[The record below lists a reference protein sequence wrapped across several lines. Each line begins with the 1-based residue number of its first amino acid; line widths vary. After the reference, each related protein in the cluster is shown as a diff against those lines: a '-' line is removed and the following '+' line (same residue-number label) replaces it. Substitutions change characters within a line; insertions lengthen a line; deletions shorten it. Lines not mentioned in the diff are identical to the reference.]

1 MVRIDE
7 KRILKNIDYQ
17 KMLKEMSKEIEML
30 DKNFQDSPDLL
41 SGWGHDYFC
50 NEDGGAL
57 IYDIDTPYVHRCPIC
72 GKEYTGIKYDQCW
85 RYTYRYNLIASLPK
99 AALLFRVT
107 KDKKYITYIEKIL
120 NFYKDNYLK
129 FKLQAKGK
137 LVEDLNI
144 DVGGASR
151 IMPQGLNEA
160 IMITKISFALE
171 LIKEEISQEW
181 IEDLYNKF
189 FKYVIDIL
197 DKQRIRLHNIALWI
211 GAAIA
216 STGALLNDK
225 SIIDS
230 VYNGEFGIRNQ
241 IKNGFTKDGFWY
253 EGSIHYNYFALE
265 GVLTFFVIAKLNNYK
280 IEDEI
285 LEQILFVL
293 KAPYE
298 YSFKN
303 LRLPNPNDGWPDLG
317 LKTYSYLYYMAY
329 ATYKDELKEL
339 LEIIERNKDERTD
352 VALSKPYYFEN
363 RIPLEKLVFAL
374 EIEGKDIPDK
384 RKSKLFENSSFGILR
399 NERVNVF
406 MKYGHYTDS
415 HIHPD
420 KMNIEVMI
428 DEKYLTRDLSNPGY
442 GSKMCNEWN
451 RMTISHNSVAI
462 AGKNQDTVNAGK
474 IELFS
479 ENKIIAA
486 NEEAYSDNTKFTREI
501 ELLENGYIDKFI
513 VDSINMKTKD
523 WFFHLE
529 NEIELLS
536 QSLILEDTDLG
547 YSKNGY
553 QHLKEMKKVM
563 TTSDKLELVWN
574 FYGKKLKS
582 EINLEGKELYIG
594 KSYDN
599 PGNKYRTTLVLRGK
613 NKIEKYEIKWECE
626 K

>member
-1 MVRIDE
+1 MVEIKVE
-7 KRILKNIDYQ
+7 ELLKNSDY
-17 KMLKEMSKEIEML
+17 KRMLDEMAKEIEML
-30 DKNFQDSPDLL
+30 NENFSDSPELL

-57 IYDIDTPYVHRCPIC
+57 VYDINTPHVHRCPIC

-85 RYTYRYNLIASLPK
+85 RYTYRYNLMASLPK

-107 KDKKYITYIEKIL
+107 KDRKYISYIERIL

-129 FKLQAKGK
+129 FKLQAKGRV
-137 LVEDLNI
+137 VEDLTI

-171 LIKEEISQEW
+171 LIKDEISQEW
-181 IEDLYNKF
+181 IKDLYDNF
-189 FKYVIDIL
+189 FKHVIDIL
-197 DKQRIRLHNIALWI
+197 DKQRIRIHNIALWI

-216 STGALLNDK
+216 SVGALLNDK

-230 VYNGEFGIRNQ
+230 VYNGEFGVRNQ
-241 IKNGFTKDGFWY
+241 IKQGFTKDGFWY

-265 GVLTFFVIAKLNNYK
+265 GVVTFFMIAKLNDY
-280 IEDEI
+280 EI
-285 LEQILFVL
+285 DKETLENILFIL

-339 LEIIERNKDERTD
+339 LEIIEGNKEERTD
-352 VALSKPYYFEN
+352 VALSKTYYFEN
-363 RIPLEKLVFAL
+363 RIPLEKLVFAP
-374 EIEGKDIPDK
+374 EIEGKDIPDR
-384 RKSKLFENSSFGILR
+384 RKSKLFSNSSFGMLR

-420 KMNIEVMI
+420 KMNLEIMI

-451 RMTISHNSVAI
+451 RMTISHNSVVI
-462 AGKNQDTVNAGK
+462 DGKNQDTVNSGR
-474 IELFS
+474 IEVFT
-479 ENKIIAA
+479 ETQMRAI
-486 NEEAYSDNTKFTREI
+486 NEEAYSDNTRFTREI
-501 ELLENGYIDKFI
+501 NLLEDGYEDRFTVETTNTK
-513 VDSINMKTKD
+513 VKD

-529 NEIELLS
+529 NGIELET
-536 QSLILEDTDLG
+536 SLTLEEVNLG
-547 YSKNGY
+547 YSENGY
-553 QHLKEMKKVM
+553 QHLKEMKRVII
-563 TTSDKLELVWN
+563 SSNRVELIWN

-582 EINLEGKELYIG
+582 EINLEGKELFIG

-599 PGNKYRTTLVLRGK
+599 PGNRYRTTLVLRGTK
-613 NKIEKYEIKWECE
+613 EIEKYEVKWEVE

>member
-1 MVRIDE
+1 MVEIKVEELLRNSDYKRMLDE
-7 KRILKNIDYQ
+7 
-17 KMLKEMSKEIEML
+17 MAKEIEL
-30 DKNFQDSPDLL
+30 LNENFNDSPELL

-57 IYDIDTPYVHRCPIC
+57 IYDINTPHVHRCPIC

-85 RYTYRYNLIASLPK
+85 RYTYRYNLMASLPK

-107 KDKKYITYIEKIL
+107 KERKYISYIEKIL

-137 LVEDLNI
+137 VVEDLTI

-171 LIKEEISQEW
+171 LIKEEITQEW
-181 IEDLYNKF
+181 VEDLYNNF
-189 FKYVIDIL
+189 FKHVIEIL
-197 DKQRIRLHNIALWI
+197 DKQRIRIHNIALWI

-216 STGALLNDK
+216 SVGALLNDK

-230 VYNGEFGIRNQ
+230 VYNGEFGVKNQ
-241 IKNGFTKDGFWY
+241 IKQGFTKDGFWY

-265 GVLTFFVIAKLNNYK
+265 GVVTFFMIAKLNNY
-280 IEDEI
+280 EI
-285 LEQILFVL
+285 DKETLENILFIL

-317 LKTYSYLYYMAY
+317 LKTYSYIYYMAY
-329 ATYKDELKEL
+329 GTYKDELKEL
-339 LEIIERNKDERTD
+339 LEIIEGNKDERTD
-352 VALSKPYYFEN
+352 VALSKTYYFEN
-363 RIPLEKLVFAL
+363 RIPLEKLVFAP
-374 EIEGKDIPDK
+374 EIEGKEIEDK
-384 RKSKLFENSSFGILR
+384 RKSKLFENSSFGMLR

-428 DEKYLTRDLSNPGY
+428 DEKYITRDLSNPGY

-451 RMTISHNSVAI
+451 RMTISHNSVVI
-462 AGKNQDTVNAGK
+462 EGKNQDTVNAGK
-474 IELFS
+474 IELFT
-479 ENKIIAA
+479 ENEMRAI
-486 NEEAYSDNTKFTREI
+486 NERAYSDNSKFIREI
-501 ELLENGYIDKFI
+501 KLLENGYEDKFI
-513 VDSINMKTKD
+513 VETTNKNIKD

-529 NEIELLS
+529 NGIELKTQKLV
-536 QSLILEDTDLG
+536 LEETNLG
-547 YSKNGY
+547 YTKNGY
-553 QHLKEMKKVM
+553 QHLKEMKKVI
-563 TTSDKLELVWN
+563 TTLKELELVWD
-574 FYGKKLKS
+574 FYGKELKTTL
-582 EINLEGKELYIG
+582 NLEGKELYIG

-599 PGNKYRTTLVLRGK
+599 PGNRYRTTIVLRG
-613 NKIEKYEIKWECE
+613 NKEIEKYEVKWECE

>member
-1 MVRIDE
+1 M
-7 KRILKNIDYQ
+7 
-17 KMLKEMSKEIEML
+17 
-30 DKNFQDSPDLL
+30 
-41 SGWGHDYFC
+41 
-50 NEDGGAL
+50 
-57 IYDIDTPYVHRCPIC
+57 
-72 GKEYTGIKYDQCW
+72 
-85 RYTYRYNLIASLPK
+85 ASLPK

-107 KDKKYITYIEKIL
+107 KDRKYISYIERIL
-120 NFYKDNYLK
+120 NFYKENYLK

-137 LVEDLNI
+137 VVEDLTI

-181 IEDLYNKF
+181 IEDLYNNF
-189 FKYVIDIL
+189 FKHVIDIL
-197 DKQRIRLHNIALWI
+197 DKQRIRIHNIALWI

-216 STGALLNDK
+216 SVGALLNDK

-230 VYNGEFGIRNQ
+230 VYNGEFGVKNQ
-241 IKNGFTKDGFWY
+241 IKQGFTKDGFWY

-265 GVLTFFVIAKLNNYK
+265 GVVTFFMIAKLNNY
-280 IEDEI
+280 EI
-285 LEQILFVL
+285 DKETLERILFIL

-317 LKTYSYLYYMAY
+317 LKTYSYIYYMAY
-329 ATYKDELKEL
+329 GTYKDKLKEL
-339 LEIIERNKDERTD
+339 LEIIEGNKDERTD
-352 VALSKPYYFEN
+352 VALSKTYYFEN
-363 RIPLEKLVFAL
+363 RIPLEKLVFGP
-374 EIEGKDIPDK
+374 EIEGKDIENK
-384 RKSKLFENSSFGILR
+384 RKSKLFENSSFGMLR
-399 NERVNVF
+399 NERINVF
-406 MKYGHYTDS
+406 MKYGHYTES

-420 KMNIEVMI
+420 KMNVEVMI

-451 RMTISHNSVAI
+451 RMTISHNSVVI
-462 AGKNQDTVNAGK
+462 DGKNQDTVNAGK
-474 IELFS
+474 VELFT
-479 ENKIIAA
+479 ENQMRVS

-501 ELLENGYIDKFI
+501 ELLENGYFDRF
-513 VDSINMKTKD
+513 VVESENEKTKD

-529 NEIELLS
+529 NGIELKN
-536 QSLILEDTDLG
+536 EDLKYEDANLG
-547 YSKNGY
+547 YSENGY
-553 QHLKEMKKVM
+553 QHLKEMKKVL
-563 TTSDKLELVWN
+563 TSSDKLELVWD

-582 EINLEGKELYIG
+582 EINLEGKELFIG

-599 PGNKYRTTLVLRGK
+599 PGNRYRVTLVLRGTK
-613 NKIEKYEIKWECE
+613 EIEKYEIRWECE

>member
-1 MVRIDE
+1 MVEIKVE
-7 KRILKNIDYQ
+7 ELLKNSDY
-17 KMLKEMSKEIEML
+17 KRMLDEMAKEIEVL
-30 DKNFQDSPDLL
+30 NENFNDSPDLL

-57 IYDIDTPYVHRCPIC
+57 IYDVNTPHVHRCQIC

-85 RYTYRYNLIASLPK
+85 RYTYRYNLMASLPK
-99 AALLFRVT
+99 AALLFRIT
-107 KDKKYITYIEKIL
+107 KDRKYISYIERIL

-129 FKLQAKGK
+129 FKLQAKGRV
-137 LVEDLNI
+137 VEDLTI

-171 LIKEEISQEW
+171 LIKDEISQEW
-181 IEDLYNKF
+181 IEDLYNNF
-189 FKYVIDIL
+189 FKHVIDIL
-197 DKQRIRLHNIALWI
+197 DKQRIRIHNIALWI

-216 STGALLNDK
+216 SVGALLNDK

-230 VYNGEFGIRNQ
+230 VYNGEFGVKNQ
-241 IKNGFTKDGFWY
+241 IKQGFTKDGFWY

-265 GVLTFFVIAKLNNYK
+265 GVVTFFMIAKLNNY
-280 IEDEI
+280 EI
-285 LEQILFVL
+285 DKETLDDILFIL

-339 LEIIERNKDERTD
+339 LEIIEGNKDERTD
-352 VALSKPYYFEN
+352 VALSKTYYFEN
-363 RIPLEKLVFAL
+363 RIPLEKLVFAP
-374 EIEGKDIPDK
+374 EIEGKDIPDR
-384 RKSKLFENSSFGILR
+384 RKSKLFENSSFGMLR
-399 NERVNVF
+399 NERVNIF

-420 KMNIEVMI
+420 KMNLEVMI

-451 RMTISHNSVAI
+451 RMTISHNSVVI
-462 AGKNQDTVNAGK
+462 DGKNQNTVNSGRTEVFTDTQMRA
-474 IELFS
+474 I
-479 ENKIIAA
+479 
-486 NEEAYSDNTKFTREI
+486 NEEAYSDNTRFTREI
-501 ELLENGYIDKFI
+501 ELLENGYEDRFT
-513 VDSINMKTKD
+513 VETTNNKTKD

-529 NEIELLS
+529 NGIELLY
-536 QSLILEDTDLG
+536 QDLKFEETSLEYIE
-547 YSKNGY
+547 NGY
-553 QHLKEMKKVM
+553 QHLKEMKKVL
-563 TTSDKLELVWN
+563 TSSDKLELIWD
-574 FYGKKLKS
+574 FYGKRIKS
-582 EINLEGKELYIG
+582 TIDIEGKELFIG

-599 PGNKYRTTLVLRGK
+599 PGNRYRTTLVLRGK
-613 NKIEKYEIKWECE
+613 NEVEKYEVKWEVE

>member
-1 MVRIDE
+1 M
-7 KRILKNIDYQ
+7 
-17 KMLKEMSKEIEML
+17 
-30 DKNFQDSPDLL
+30 
-41 SGWGHDYFC
+41 
-50 NEDGGAL
+50 
-57 IYDIDTPYVHRCPIC
+57 
-72 GKEYTGIKYDQCW
+72 
-85 RYTYRYNLIASLPK
+85 
-99 AALLFRVT
+99 
-107 KDKKYITYIEKIL
+107 
-120 NFYKDNYLK
+120 
-129 FKLQAKGK
+129 
-137 LVEDLNI
+137 
-144 DVGGASR
+144 
-151 IMPQGLNEA
+151 
-160 IMITKISFALE
+160 
-171 LIKEEISQEW
+171 
-181 IEDLYNKF
+181 
-189 FKYVIDIL
+189 
-197 DKQRIRLHNIALWI
+197 
-211 GAAIA
+211 
-216 STGALLNDK
+216 
-225 SIIDS
+225 
-230 VYNGEFGIRNQ
+230 
-241 IKNGFTKDGFWY
+241 
-253 EGSIHYNYFALE
+253 
-265 GVLTFFVIAKLNNYK
+265 IAKLNNYK

-339 LEIIERNKDERTD
+339 LEIIEGNKDERTD

-363 RIPLEKLVFAL
+363 RIPLEKLVFAP

-513 VDSINMKTKD
+513 VDSINMETKD

-529 NEIELLS
+529 NGIELLS

-574 FYGKKLKS
+574 FYGKRLKS
-582 EINLEGKELYIG
+582 TIDVKGKELFIG

-599 PGNKYRTTLVLRGK
+599 PGNKYRTTLVLRGN
-613 NKIEKYEIKWECE
+613 NKKEKYEIKWECE

>member
-1 MVRIDE
+1 MIE
-7 KRILKNIDYQ
+7 IKIEELLKNSDYK
-17 KMLKEMSKEIEML
+17 KMLNEMANEIEML
-30 DKNFQDSPDLL
+30 NENFNDSPELL

-57 IYDIDTPYVHRCPIC
+57 IYDINIPHVHRCPIC

-99 AALLFRVT
+99 AALLYRVT
-107 KDKKYITYIEKIL
+107 KDRKYISYIERIL
-120 NFYKDNYLK
+120 NFYKENYLK

-137 LVEDLNI
+137 VVEDLTI

-171 LIKEEISQEW
+171 LIKDEISQEW
-181 IEDLYNKF
+181 IEDLYNNF
-189 FKYVIDIL
+189 FKHVIDIL
-197 DKQRIRLHNIALWI
+197 DKQRVRIHNIALWI

-216 STGALLNDK
+216 SVGALLNDK

-265 GVLTFFVIAKLNNYK
+265 GVATFFMIAKLNNY
-280 IEDEI
+280 EI
-285 LEQILFVL
+285 DKETLDNILFIL

-317 LKTYSYLYYMAY
+317 LKTYSYIYYMAY
-329 ATYKDELKEL
+329 ATYRDELKEL
-339 LEIIERNKDERTD
+339 LEIIEGNKDERTD
-352 VALSKPYYFEN
+352 VALSKTYYFEN
-363 RIPLEKLVFAL
+363 RIPLEKLVFGP
-374 EIEGKDIPDK
+374 EIEGKDIPDR
-384 RKSKLFENSSFGILR
+384 RKSKLFSNSSFGMLR
-399 NERVNVF
+399 NNRVNVF
-406 MKYGHYTDS
+406 MKYGHYTES

-420 KMNIEVMI
+420 KMNLEVMI

-451 RMTISHNSVAI
+451 RMTLSHNSVVI
-462 AGKNQDTVNAGK
+462 DGKNQNTVNAGK
-474 IELFS
+474 VEVFTDTQM
-479 ENKIIAA
+479 KAV
-486 NEEAYSDNTKFTREI
+486 NEEAYSDNTKFIREI
-501 ELLENGYIDKFI
+501 NLLERGYEDNFTVETTNSK
-513 VDSINMKTKD
+513 VKD

-529 NEIELLS
+529 EGIELKT
-536 QSLILEDTDLG
+536 SLTLEVADLG
-547 YSKNGY
+547 YNENGY
-553 QHLKEMKKVM
+553 QHLKEIKRVIN
-563 TTSDKLELVWN
+563 SSERVELIWN
-574 FYGKKLKS
+574 FFGKELRS
-582 EINLEGKELYIG
+582 EINLEGKELFIG

-599 PGNKYRTTLVLRGK
+599 PGNRYRTTLVLRGTK
-613 NKIEKYEIKWECE
+613 EVEKYEIRWEVE

>member
-1 MVRIDE
+1 MVEIKVE
-7 KRILKNIDYQ
+7 ELLKNSDY
-17 KMLKEMSKEIEML
+17 KRMLDEMTKEIEML
-30 DKNFQDSPDLL
+30 NENFNDSPELL

-57 IYDIDTPYVHRCPIC
+57 IYDINTPHVHRCPIC

-85 RYTYRYNLIASLPK
+85 RYTYRYNLMASLPK

-107 KDKKYITYIEKIL
+107 KDRKYISYIERIL
-120 NFYKDNYLK
+120 NFYKENYLK

-137 LVEDLNI
+137 VVEDLTI

-181 IEDLYNKF
+181 IEDLYNNF
-189 FKYVIDIL
+189 FKHVIDIL
-197 DKQRIRLHNIALWI
+197 DKQRIRIHNIALWI

-216 STGALLNDK
+216 SVGALLNDK

-230 VYNGEFGIRNQ
+230 VYNGEFGVKNQ
-241 IKNGFTKDGFWY
+241 IKQGFTKDGFWY

-265 GVLTFFVIAKLNNYK
+265 GVVTFFMIAKLNNY
-280 IEDEI
+280 EI
-285 LEQILFVL
+285 DKETLERILFIL

-317 LKTYSYLYYMAY
+317 LKTYSYIYYMAY
-329 ATYKDELKEL
+329 GTYKDKLKEL
-339 LEIIERNKDERTD
+339 LEIIEGNKDERTD
-352 VALSKPYYFEN
+352 VALSKTYYFEN
-363 RIPLEKLVFAL
+363 RIPLEKLVFGP
-374 EIEGKDIPDK
+374 EIEGKDIENK
-384 RKSKLFENSSFGILR
+384 RKSKLFENSSFGMLR
-399 NERVNVF
+399 NERINVF
-406 MKYGHYTDS
+406 MKYGHYTES

-420 KMNIEVMI
+420 KMNVEVMI

-451 RMTISHNSVAI
+451 RMTISHNSVVI
-462 AGKNQDTVNAGK
+462 DGKNQDTVNAGK
-474 IELFS
+474 VELFT
-479 ENKIIAA
+479 ENQMRVS

-501 ELLENGYIDKFI
+501 ELLENGYFDRF
-513 VDSINMKTKD
+513 VVESENEKTKD

-529 NEIELLS
+529 NGIELKN
-536 QSLILEDTDLG
+536 EDLKYKDANLG
-547 YSKNGY
+547 YSENGY
-553 QHLKEMKKVM
+553 QHLKEMKKVL
-563 TTSDKLELVWN
+563 TSSDKLELVWD

-582 EINLEGKELYIG
+582 EINLEGKELFIG

-599 PGNKYRTTLVLRGK
+599 PGNRYRVTLVLRGTK
-613 NKIEKYEIKWECE
+613 EIEKYEIRWECE

>member
-1 MVRIDE
+1 MIRIDE
-7 KRILKNIDYQ
+7 ERILKNIDYQ
-17 KMLKEMSKEIEML
+17 RMLDEMAKEIEML
-30 DKNFQDSPDLL
+30 NENFNDSPELL

-50 NEDGGAL
+50 NDDGGAL
-57 IYDIDTPYVHRCPIC
+57 VYDINTPRIHRCPIC

-85 RYTYRYNLIASLPK
+85 RYTYRYNLMASLPK

-107 KDKKYITYIEKIL
+107 KNRKYMSYIERIL
-120 NFYKDNYLK
+120 NFYKENYLK

-171 LIKEEISQEW
+171 LIKEEISQGW
-181 IEDLYNKF
+181 IEDLYNNF
-189 FKYVIDIL
+189 FKYVIEIL

-216 STGALLNDK
+216 SVGALLNDK

-265 GVLTFFVIAKLNNYK
+265 GVVTFFVIAKLNNYK
-280 IEDEI
+280 IDNEV
-285 LEQILFVL
+285 LEQVLYVL

-317 LKTYSYLYYMAY
+317 LKTYSYIYYMAY
-329 ATYKDELKEL
+329 GTYKDELKEL
-339 LEIIERNKDERTD
+339 LEIIEGNKDERTD
-352 VALSKPYYFEN
+352 VALSKTYYFEN
-363 RIPLEKLVFAL
+363 RIPLEKLIFGP
-374 EIEGKDIPDK
+374 EIEGKNIRDK
-384 RKSKLFENSSFGILR
+384 RKSKLFENSSFGMLR

-451 RMTISHNSVAI
+451 RMTLSHNSVVI
-462 AGKNQDTVNAGK
+462 DGKNQDTVNAGK
-474 IELFS
+474 VELFT
-479 ENKIIAA
+479 ETKMRVI
-486 NEEAYSDNTKFTREI
+486 NEEAYSDNTKFIREI
-501 ELLENGYIDKFI
+501 ELLENGYIDKFV
-513 VDSINMKTKD
+513 VDSENEKTKD

-529 NEIELLS
+529 NGIELLY
-536 QSLILEDTDLG
+536 QDLKFEEASLE
-547 YSKNGY
+547 YNENGY
-553 QHLKEMKKVM
+553 QHLKEMKKVL
-563 TTSDKLELVWN
+563 TSSDKLGLIWD
-574 FYGKKLKS
+574 FYGKRLKS
-582 EINLEGKELYIG
+582 TIDVKGKELFIG
-594 KSYDN
+594 RSYDN
-599 PGNKYRTTLVLRGK
+599 PGNKYRTTLVLRGN
-613 NKIEKYEIKWECE
+613 NKKEKYEIKWECE

>member
-1 MVRIDE
+1 MVDVKVE
-7 KRILKNIDYQ
+7 ELLKNSDYK
-17 KMLKEMSKEIEML
+17 KMLEEMSKEIEVL
-30 DKNFQDSPDLL
+30 NENFQDSPELL

-57 IYDIDTPYVHRCPIC
+57 IYDINTPHVHRCPIC

-85 RYTYRYNLIASLPK
+85 RYTYRYNLMASLPK
-99 AALLFRVT
+99 AALLYRVT
-107 KDKKYITYIEKIL
+107 KDRKYISYIERIL
-120 NFYKDNYLK
+120 NFYKENYLK
-129 FKLQAKGK
+129 FKLQAKGRV
-137 LVEDLNI
+137 VEDLTI

-171 LIKEEISQEW
+171 LIKDEISQEW
-181 IEDLYNKF
+181 IEDLYNNF
-189 FKYVIDIL
+189 FKHVIDIL
-197 DKQRIRLHNIALWI
+197 DKQRVRIHNIALWI

-216 STGALLNDK
+216 SVGALLNDK

-230 VYNGEFGIRNQ
+230 VYNGEFGVRNQ
-241 IKNGFTKDGFWY
+241 IKQGFTKDGFWY

-265 GVLTFFVIAKLNNYK
+265 GVVTFFMIAKLNDY
-280 IEDEI
+280 EI
-285 LEQILFVL
+285 DKETLENILFIL

-339 LEIIERNKDERTD
+339 LEIIEGNKDERTD
-352 VALSKPYYFEN
+352 VALSKTYYFEN
-363 RIPLEKLVFAL
+363 RIPLEKLVFAP
-374 EIEGKDIPDK
+374 EIDGKDIPDR
-384 RKSKLFENSSFGILR
+384 RKSKLFSNSSFGMLR
-399 NERVNVF
+399 NDRVNVF

-420 KMNIEVMI
+420 KMNLEVMI

-451 RMTISHNSVAI
+451 RMTISHNSVVI
-462 AGKNQDTVNAGK
+462 DGKNQDTVNAGK
-474 IELFS
+474 VEVFTDTQMRVV
-479 ENKIIAA
+479 
-486 NEEAYSDNTKFTREI
+486 NEEAYSDDTKFTREI
-501 ELLENGYIDKFI
+501 NLLERGYEDKFT
-513 VDSINMKTKD
+513 VETTNRKVKD

-529 NEIELLS
+529 NGIELET
-536 QSLILEDTDLG
+536 SLTLEEVNLG
-547 YSKNGY
+547 YSENGY
-553 QHLKEMKKVM
+553 QHLKEMKRVI
-563 TTSDKLELVWN
+563 TSSNRVELIWD

-582 EINLEGKELYIG
+582 EINLEGKELFIG

-599 PGNKYRTTLVLRGK
+599 PGNRYRTTLVLRGTK
-613 NKIEKYEIKWECE
+613 EIEKYEVRWECE

>member
-1 MVRIDE
+1 MIE
-7 KRILKNIDYQ
+7 IKIEELLKNSDYK
-17 KMLKEMSKEIEML
+17 KMLNEMANEIEML
-30 DKNFQDSPDLL
+30 NENFNDSPELL

-57 IYDIDTPYVHRCPIC
+57 IYDINIPHVHRCPIC

-99 AALLFRVT
+99 AALLYRVT
-107 KDKKYITYIEKIL
+107 KDRKYISYIERIL
-120 NFYKDNYLK
+120 NFYKENYLK

-137 LVEDLNI
+137 VVEDLTI

-171 LIKEEISQEW
+171 LIKDEISQEW
-181 IEDLYNKF
+181 IEDLYNNF
-189 FKYVIDIL
+189 FKHVIDIL
-197 DKQRIRLHNIALWI
+197 DKQRVRIHNIALWI

-216 STGALLNDK
+216 SVGALLNDK

-265 GVLTFFVIAKLNNYK
+265 GVATFFMIAKLNNY
-280 IEDEI
+280 EI
-285 LEQILFVL
+285 DKETLDNILFIL

-317 LKTYSYLYYMAY
+317 LKTYSYIYYMAY
-329 ATYKDELKEL
+329 ATYRDELKEL
-339 LEIIERNKDERTD
+339 LEIIEGNKDEKTD
-352 VALSKPYYFEN
+352 VALSKTYYFEN
-363 RIPLEKLVFAL
+363 RIPLEKLVFGP
-374 EIEGKDIPDK
+374 EIEGKDIPDR
-384 RKSKLFENSSFGILR
+384 RKSKLFSNSSFGMLR
-399 NERVNVF
+399 NNRVNVF
-406 MKYGHYTDS
+406 MKYGHYTES

-420 KMNIEVMI
+420 KMNLEVMI

-451 RMTISHNSVAI
+451 RMTLSHNSVVI
-462 AGKNQDTVNAGK
+462 DGKNQNTVNAGK
-474 IELFS
+474 VEVFTDTQM
-479 ENKIIAA
+479 KAV
-486 NEEAYSDNTKFTREI
+486 NEEAYSDNTKFIREI
-501 ELLENGYIDKFI
+501 NLLERGYEDNFTVETTNSK
-513 VDSINMKTKD
+513 VKD

-529 NEIELLS
+529 EGIELKT
-536 QSLILEDTDLG
+536 SLTLEVADLG
-547 YSKNGY
+547 YNENGY
-553 QHLKEMKKVM
+553 QHLKEIKRVIN
-563 TTSDKLELVWN
+563 SSERVELIWN
-574 FYGKKLKS
+574 FFGKELRS
-582 EINLEGKELYIG
+582 EINLEGKELFIG

-599 PGNKYRTTLVLRGK
+599 PGNRYRTTLVLRGTK
-613 NKIEKYEIKWECE
+613 EVEKYEIRWEVE

>member
-1 MVRIDE
+1 MIE
-7 KRILKNIDYQ
+7 IKIEELLKNSDYK
-17 KMLKEMSKEIEML
+17 KMLNEMANEIEML
-30 DKNFQDSPDLL
+30 NENFNDSPELL

-57 IYDIDTPYVHRCPIC
+57 IYDINTPHVHRCPIC

-99 AALLFRVT
+99 AALLYRVT
-107 KDKKYITYIEKIL
+107 KDRKYISYIERIL
-120 NFYKDNYLK
+120 NFYKENYLK

-137 LVEDLNI
+137 VVEDLTI

-171 LIKEEISQEW
+171 LIKDEISQEW
-181 IEDLYNKF
+181 IEDLYNNF
-189 FKYVIDIL
+189 FKHVIDIL
-197 DKQRIRLHNIALWI
+197 DKQRVRIHNIALWI

-216 STGALLNDK
+216 SVGALLNDK

-253 EGSIHYNYFALE
+253 EGSIHYNYFTLE
-265 GVLTFFVIAKLNNYK
+265 GVATFFMIAKLNNY
-280 IEDEI
+280 EI
-285 LEQILFVL
+285 DKETLDNILFIL

-317 LKTYSYLYYMAY
+317 LKTYSYIYYMAY
-329 ATYKDELKEL
+329 ATYRDELKEL
-339 LEIIERNKDERTD
+339 LEIIEGNKDERTD
-352 VALSKPYYFEN
+352 VALSKTYYFEN
-363 RIPLEKLVFAL
+363 RIPLEKLVFGP
-374 EIEGKDIPDK
+374 EIEGKDIPDR
-384 RKSKLFENSSFGILR
+384 RKSKLFSNSSFGMLR
-399 NERVNVF
+399 NNRVNVF
-406 MKYGHYTDS
+406 MKYGHYTES

-420 KMNIEVMI
+420 KMNLEVMI

-451 RMTISHNSVAI
+451 RMTLSHNSVVI
-462 AGKNQDTVNAGK
+462 DGENQNTVNAGK
-474 IELFS
+474 VEVFTDTQM
-479 ENKIIAA
+479 KAV
-486 NEEAYSDNTKFTREI
+486 NEEAYSDNTKFIREI
-501 ELLENGYIDKFI
+501 NLLERGYEDNFTVETTNSK
-513 VDSINMKTKD
+513 VKD

-529 NEIELLS
+529 EGIELKT
-536 QSLILEDTDLG
+536 SLTLEVADLG
-547 YSKNGY
+547 YNENGY
-553 QHLKEMKKVM
+553 QHLKEIKRVIN
-563 TTSDKLELVWN
+563 SSERVELIWN
-574 FYGKKLKS
+574 FFGKELRS
-582 EINLEGKELYIG
+582 EINLEGKELFIG

-599 PGNKYRTTLVLRGK
+599 PGNRYRTTLVLRGTK
-613 NKIEKYEIKWECE
+613 EVEKYEIRWEVE